1 MESLRL
7 LKLSETTLGGSGVA
21 LHYANLIVV
30 MEKMIKQPQLV
41 GLNAKDDLCSMLP
54 ATVRSS
60 LSSRLKGVG
69 FRANALHYAAVTGVP
84 VDSQSESG
92 TPLIWDA
99 GHDLLNHNVDPNAET
114 EDNVTPL
121 LSAVAAGSMAAGSM
135 ACLELLVKAGAKA
148 NVFAGGATQLLMLE
162 IFDGNRPLE
171 VASLR
176 ENIKIVETLFMLKT
190 FLNPEVLH
198 TLKFDQNASLL
209 HEIFKAHCYIFHS
222 SLQKQ
227 RGKAHKQKQDDKT
240 HSIFP
245 STLTHKSYLLLKRSL
260 CWLRLGQVEHALSD
274 AKVCRELK
282 PDWPKEC
289 FREGAALRL
298 LQRFDKAANAFYER
312 VNQGDH

>member
-1 MESLRL
+1 MESSRL

-21 LHYANLIVV
+21 LHYANLIVI

-41 GLNAKDDLCSMLP
+41 GLNARDDLCSMLP

-69 FRANALHYAAVTGVP
+69 FRANALHYAAVTCVP

-99 GHDLLNHNVDPNAET
+99 GHDILDHNVDPNAET
-114 EDNVTPL
+114 KDNVTPL
-121 LSAVAAGSMAAGSM
+121 LSAVAAGSMA
-135 ACLELLVKAGAKA
+135 CLELLVKTGAKA
-148 NVFAGGATQLLMLE
+148 NVFAGGATQLL
-162 IFDGNRPLE
+162 I
-171 VASLR
+171 SL
-176 ENIKIVETLFMLKT
+176 
-190 FLNPEVLH
+190 P
-198 TLKFDQNASLL
+198 
-209 HEIFKAHCYIFHS
+209 
-222 SLQKQ
+222 KQ
-227 RGKAHKQKQDDKT
+227 RGKAQKQKQEDKT

-274 AKVCRELK
+274 AKVCRERK

-298 LQRFDKAANAFYER
+298 LQVKIISILLQKAFAFE
-312 VNQGDH
+312 H

>member
-1 MESLRL
+1 MAHSRL
-7 LKLSETTLGGSGVA
+7 LKLSETTLGGSGVE

-41 GLNAKDDLCSMLP
+41 GLNVRDDLCSMLL
-54 ATVRSS
+54 ATEL
-60 LSSRLKGVG
+60 LSK
-69 FRANALHYAAVTGVP
+69 GVP
-84 VDSQSESG
+84 VDSQIG

-99 GHDLLNHNVDPNAET
+99 GHDLLDHNVDPNAET

-121 LSAVAAGSMAAGSM
+121 LSAVAAGSMA
-135 ACLELLVKAGAKA
+135 CLELLVKVPKLMFLLVVNSVA
-148 NVFAGGATQLLMLE
+148 N
-162 IFDGNRPLE
+162 DGNKPLE

-176 ENIKIVETLFMLKT
+176 ENIKIVETLFM
-190 FLNPEVLH
+190 F
-198 TLKFDQNASLL
+198 
-209 HEIFKAHCYIFHS
+209 

-227 RGKAHKQKQDDKT
+227 RGKAQKQKQEDKT

-260 CWLRLGQVEHALSD
+260 CWLRLGQVKHALSD

-289 FREGAALRL
+289 FREGAALHL
-298 LQRFDKAANAFYER
+298 LQRFDKASNAFYER
-312 VNQGDH
+312 RSCRCSKEVSQQR

>member
-1 MESLRL
+1 MESSRF

-30 MEKMIKQPQLV
+30 MEKMIKRPQLV
-41 GLNAKDDLCSMLP
+41 GLNARDDLCSMLP
-54 ATVRSS
+54 ATEL
-60 LSSRLKGVG
+60 LSKGD
-69 FRANALHYAAVTGVP
+69 P
-84 VDSQSESG
+84 VDSQSESCM
-92 TPLIWDA
+92 PLIWDA
-99 GHDLLNHNVDPNAET
+99 GHDLLDHNVDPNAET

-121 LSAVAAGSMAAGSM
+121 LSAVAAGSM

-148 NVFAGGATQLLMLE
+148 NVFAGGATQLL
-162 IFDGNRPLE
+162 I
-171 VASLR
+171 
-176 ENIKIVETLFMLKT
+176 
-190 FLNPEVLH
+190 
-198 TLKFDQNASLL
+198 
-209 HEIFKAHCYIFHS
+209 

-227 RGKAHKQKQDDKT
+227 RGKAQKQKQEDKT

-289 FREGAALRL
+289 FQEGAALRL

>member
-148 NVFAGGATQLLMLE
+148 NVFAGGAT
-162 IFDGNRPLE
+162 
-171 VASLR
+171 
-176 ENIKIVETLFMLKT
+176 
-190 FLNPEVLH
+190 H
-198 TLKFDQNASLL
+198 
-209 HEIFKAHCYIFHS
+209 

-298 LQRFDKAANAFYER
+298 LQVKIISILLQKAFAFE
-312 VNQGDH
+312 H

>member
-1 MESLRL
+1 MESSGL

-30 MEKMIKQPQLV
+30 MKKMIKQPQLV
-41 GLNAKDDLCSMLP
+41 GLNARDDLCSMLP
-54 ATVRSS
+54 ATEL
-60 LSSRLKGVG
+60 LSK
-69 FRANALHYAAVTGVP
+69 GVP
-84 VDSQSESG
+84 VDSQSESC

-99 GHDLLNHNVDPNAET
+99 GHDLLDHNVDPNAVT

-121 LSAVAAGSMAAGSM
+121 LSAVAAGSM

-162 IFDGNRPLE
+162 ICDGNRPLE

-176 ENIKIVETLFMLKT
+176 ENIKIVETLFM
-190 FLNPEVLH
+190 F
-198 TLKFDQNASLL
+198 
-209 HEIFKAHCYIFHS
+209 

-227 RGKAHKQKQDDKT
+227 RGKAQEQKKEDKT

-289 FREGAALRL
+289 SREGDALRL
-298 LQRFDKAANAFYER
+298 LQRFDKTANAFYER

>member
-1 MESLRL
+1 SRL

-21 LHYANLIVV
+21 LPYANLIVV

-41 GLNAKDDLCSMLP
+41 GLNARDDLCSMLP

-69 FRANALHYAAVTGVP
+69 LRANALHYAAITGVP

-92 TPLIWDA
+92 MPLIWDA
-99 GHDLLNHNVDPNAET
+99 GHDLLDHNVDPNAET
-114 EDNVTPL
+114 EDNATPV
-121 LSAVAAGSMAAGSM
+121 LSAVAAGSM

-148 NVFAGGATQLLMLE
+148 NVFAGGATQLL
-162 IFDGNRPLE
+162 I
-171 VASLR
+171 
-176 ENIKIVETLFMLKT
+176 
-190 FLNPEVLH
+190 
-198 TLKFDQNASLL
+198 
-209 HEIFKAHCYIFHS
+209 

-227 RGKAHKQKQDDKT
+227 RGKAQKQKQEEKT

-282 PDWPKEC
+282 PDC
-289 FREGAALRL
+289 FHEGAALRL
-298 LQRFDKAANAFYER
+298 LQLSMNLQRFDKTANAFYER
-312 VNQGDH
+312 VNQRDH